1 MPTSRHSS
9 ARHGTMHTDTL
20 RPHALL
26 DTPTAT
32 IPPHPS
38 LPWHEASVW
47 TSKAWDEVSYN
58 RRRVD
63 RWDRPSHRRTDGR
76 TLDRF
81 ITHTAYYAD
90 RETRQCCTADFV
102 PGTRTMNTSCLG
114 DPVVCD
120 TTQPIR
126 CTRGVIIRYNGVDTP
141 SYGLLCANMA
151 TLLHSTCIW
160 RSRLQ

>member
-1 MPTSRHSS
+1 MHTDMLRPHALLDTPT
-9 ARHGTMHTDTL
+9 ATVHTDTL

-81 ITHTAYYAD
+81 ITHTAK
-90 RETRQCCTADFV
+90 QGSV
-102 PGTRTMNTSCLG
+102 VLLTSSLA
-114 DPVVCD
+114 PA
-120 TTQPIR
+120 R
-126 CTRGVIIRYNGVDTP
+126 
-141 SYGLLCANMA
+141 
-151 TLLHSTCIW
+151 
-160 RSRLQ
+160 